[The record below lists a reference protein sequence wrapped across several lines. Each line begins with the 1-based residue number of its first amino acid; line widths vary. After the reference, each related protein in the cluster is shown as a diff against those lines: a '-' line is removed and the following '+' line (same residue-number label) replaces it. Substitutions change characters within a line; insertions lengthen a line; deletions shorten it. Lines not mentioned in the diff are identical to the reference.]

1 MNYPFALRVFG
12 SAPLWMLLVASV
24 ALLWVWPLQEGAY
37 AADGARLIAP
47 RTQPAE
53 QRYVF
58 DIDVGSR
65 EELLAILQRAE
76 LLSQDYSPE
85 TVSAIALILHGPELA
100 YFDLRD
106 YTSNREI
113 IDLASRLDA
122 RKVIEIKAC
131 RTMLERLMMKPGNL
145 PGYIEVV
152 PFGPAEVKRLV
163 GEGYIQI

>member
-1 MNYPFALRVFG
+1 LLWAL
-12 SAPLWMLLVASV
+12 LLAGV
-24 ALLWVWPLQEGAY
+24 ALCGAWPLQDAY

-47 RTQPAE
+47 RPQPAQ

-58 DIDVGSR
+58 DIAVDTR
-65 EELLAILQRAE
+65 AELLAMLRRADM
-76 LLSQDYSPE
+76 LSQDYSQD
-85 TVSAIALILHGPELA
+85 TVSAIELVLHGPELA

-106 YTSNREI
+106 YASNREI

-131 RTMLERLMMKPGNL
+131 QTMLERLMMNSGDL
-145 PGYIEVV
+145 PGFIEVV
-152 PFGPAEVKRLV
+152 PFGPAEVERLV